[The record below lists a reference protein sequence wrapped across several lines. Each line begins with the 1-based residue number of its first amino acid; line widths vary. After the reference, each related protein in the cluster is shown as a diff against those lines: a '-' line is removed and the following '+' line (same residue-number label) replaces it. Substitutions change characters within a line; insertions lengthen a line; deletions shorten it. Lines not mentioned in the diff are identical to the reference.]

1 MAPARRTFK
10 CKDFLKQHM
19 RMHAPE
25 QNLCRCPWEDCGH
38 TYTTV
43 VTLQSHI
50 LSFHEEWRPFMCEHT
65 GCGKTFVMKQSL
77 SRHAV
82 VCDPDKK
89 KIKVRPSSEKGSLAS
104 TLSGYSPPKRTQGL
118 AVPGPETGS

>member
-1 MAPARRTFK
+1 M
-10 CKDFLKQHM
+10 
-19 RMHAPE
+19 
-25 QNLCRCPWEDCGH
+25 NCGH

-50 LSFHEEWRPFMCEHT
+50 LSFHEERRPFMCEHT
-65 GCGKTFVMKQSL
+65 GCGKTFAMKQSL

-89 KIKVRPSSEKGSLAS
+89 KIKVRPSSKKGSLAS
-104 TLSGYSPPKRTQGL
+104 TLSGYPQVVSPVLFPTVEKSEIWGWSLRPVFYHTFVLRSTLLQAL
-118 AVPGPETGS
+118 LSAWY